1 MKKLF
6 VAVAVVLVAGIAGS
20 SCKKKKDEAKSNACE
35 ITSFKVDGEEW
46 DINKNSLKIT
56 GTYPK
61 GTVVTSLTH
70 TIVVSDKATVLPK
83 SGEAKDFTNSV
94 TYTVTAEDGTK
105 KSYTATATVSP
116 VPAP

>member
-35 ITSFKVDGEEW
+35 MISFKVDGVMWEKK
-46 DINKNSLKIT
+46 DNSFT
-56 GTYPK
+56 FTYPK
-61 GTVVTSLTH
+61 GTVVTSLTP
-70 TIVVSDKATVLPK
+70 TIVVSDKATVSPK

-105 KSYTATATVSP
+105 KSYTATATVST